1 MIKLV
6 TDAINTRN
14 EVFNVMMITRL
25 CLILGLAALALPL
38 LVVAQDE
45 GGSAANA
52 NGTPMG
58 KENVPNVTVST
69 FRRTPVLLDFKKL
82 LPTFPGMLIKITK
95 LPSFGSLRSASTN
108 RPISVVGDTTQDN
121 RFVYT
126 PNAGFPA
133 DGVRQGRDII
143 GFDMQLT
150 GSYGSAFVNI
160 DVVLRKLM
168 VRNYTLFSVDN
179 TKPRTVSLNVR
190 DLSGNLLFKNGTKF
204 GEVRIETLPDN
215 GCVVRQFNGDE
226 ITVPQTVVSDLELR
240 VKLQP
245 KPDMQVGETC
255 FFKFTAQR
263 TNGFRTRPRVVNMI
277 QRKPFVPRSF
287 NTNSMYTVD
296 VDVSRMVELIGST
309 QNPGTNVSF
318 VLTKLPSVGQVYDV
332 AETSLDELPDV
343 GILQS
348 QLPYTIY
355 SGPKT
360 RIVLYYKVNPSA
372 ASETSSVALEYLVKD
387 DYATSRTA
395 TATVR
400 LLKKTSPICGDVV
413 VYPVFWD
420 KPVKEIVLNYT
431 NPSGRQI
438 QKLFSCQSLK
448 IRLATSC
455 TSARPCHRVP
465 RKIHSKWGTTSQ
477 TRTNGCRTSS
487 VVIAFV
493 QLAIKRTSSAPKRS
507 AACPVWEQSRSLFC
521 SMMRKS

>member
-1 MIKLV
+1 MLV

-14 EVFNVMMITRL
+14 EVFNVMMIARL

-190 DLSGNLLFKNGTKF
+190 
-204 GEVRIETLPDN
+204 E
-215 GCVVRQFNGDE
+215 
-226 ITVPQTVVSDLELR
+226 
-240 VKLQP
+240 
-245 KPDMQVGETC
+245 
-255 FFKFTAQR
+255 
-263 TNGFRTRPRVVNMI
+263 
-277 QRKPFVPRSF
+277 
-287 NTNSMYTVD
+287 
-296 VDVSRMVELIGST
+296 
-309 QNPGTNVSF
+309 
-318 VLTKLPSVGQVYDV
+318 
-332 AETSLDELPDV
+332 
-343 GILQS
+343 
-348 QLPYTIY
+348 
-355 SGPKT
+355 
-360 RIVLYYKVNPSA
+360 
-372 ASETSSVALEYLVKD
+372 
-387 DYATSRTA
+387 
-395 TATVR
+395 
-400 LLKKTSPICGDVV
+400 
-413 VYPVFWD
+413 
-420 KPVKEIVLNYT
+420 
-431 NPSGRQI
+431 
-438 QKLFSCQSLK
+438 
-448 IRLATSC
+448 
-455 TSARPCHRVP
+455 
-465 RKIHSKWGTTSQ
+465 
-477 TRTNGCRTSS
+477 
-487 VVIAFV
+487 
-493 QLAIKRTSSAPKRS
+493 
-507 AACPVWEQSRSLFC
+507 
-521 SMMRKS
+521 